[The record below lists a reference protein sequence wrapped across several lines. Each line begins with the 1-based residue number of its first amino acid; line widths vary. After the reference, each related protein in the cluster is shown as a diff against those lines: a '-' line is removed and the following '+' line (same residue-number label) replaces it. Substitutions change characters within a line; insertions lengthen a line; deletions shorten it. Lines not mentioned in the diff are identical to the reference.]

1 MKHIAVCG
9 FAVIVVALAAAPAAF
24 ASSAK
29 LEFERYGVMG
39 IFAGDCSKPASR
51 TNGYIVYRGLDDG
64 RVQRDTMVDQTTRL
78 YVAIIDFVV
87 ISAENEITAG
97 GSTDDK
103 PLSFTIRVD
112 GPRHRIMYWTEDGVT
127 SVVDGI
133 WTAHKQPMPWVTK
146 CGM

>member
-9 FAVIVVALAAAPAAF
+9 LAAIVQALGAALPAL

-29 LEFERYGVMG
+29 LEFERFGLMG

-51 TNGYIVYRGLDDG
+51 ANGYIVYRGFDDG

-78 YVAIIDFVV
+78 YVAMIDFVV
-87 ISAENEITAG
+87 VSAANEITAG
-97 GSTDDK
+97 GTTDGK

-112 GPRHRIMYWTEDGVT
+112 GPRHRIMFWTEDGVT